1 LFVLQR
7 VIDIP
12 DLAVWFLIGCWVAK
26 DVILYPFV
34 GRFYDPNLRK
44 NWFSMVGKV
53 GTVKEALRPRGKVQV
68 KSELWRAET
77 LDRTH
82 WVAVGEKV
90 RVLTPESKPP
100 EITLAVIQIRLSDQ
114 HMESK
119 KILENP
125 YVDIEQAKGIRV
137 AEWLI
142 NEKIDELII
151 KEDITKKGPGY
162 VLSNAGVKIHV
173 VSTDSAED
181 AIQSVLSSQMQM

>member
-1 LFVLQR
+1 MTMKRINRSILLRYTLFQLPALFLFILILFVLRR
-7 VIDIP
+7 VINIP

-53 GTVKEALRPRGKVQV
+53 GTVKEALSPRGKVQV

-90 RVLTPESKPP
+90 RVRGVAGLTLLVERQDPG
-100 EITLAVIQIRLSDQ
+100 Q
-114 HMESK
+114 
-119 KILENP
+119 
-125 YVDIEQAKGIRV
+125 
-137 AEWLI
+137 
-142 NEKIDELII
+142 
-151 KEDITKKGPGY
+151 TK
-162 VLSNAGVKIHV
+162 
-173 VSTDSAED
+173 T
-181 AIQSVLSSQMQM
+181 